1 MLVGDQQ
8 MAIEVKVWR
17 SARKDPLIEG
27 LQQMQRYLNRLNLS
41 EGYLV
46 IFDQRA
52 EAAIWDDRMQ
62 VSDARTADGKA
73 VMLLRA

>member
-17 SARKDPLIEG
+17 SARKDPLIGG